1 MRVAGT
7 VSTGE
12 LADPGRLAGEGPAAG
27 AAAGA
32 AAVEDTGAG
41 GCTEGQASFSVP
53 NYDVL
58 KRSGSIFDRS
68 CT

>member
-1 MRVAGT
+1 MCVAGA

-12 LADPGRLAGEGPAAG
+12 LTDPGRLAGEGPAAG

-41 GCTEGQASFSVP
+41 GCTEGQASFS
-53 NYDVL
+53 DQIL
-58 KRSGSIFDRS
+58 MLF
-68 CT
+68 

>member
-32 AAVEDTGAG
+32 AAAEDTGAG
-41 GCTEGQASFSVP
+41 GCTEGQASFS
-53 NYDVL
+53 DQIL
-58 KRSGSIFDRS
+58 WQHF
-68 CT
+68 